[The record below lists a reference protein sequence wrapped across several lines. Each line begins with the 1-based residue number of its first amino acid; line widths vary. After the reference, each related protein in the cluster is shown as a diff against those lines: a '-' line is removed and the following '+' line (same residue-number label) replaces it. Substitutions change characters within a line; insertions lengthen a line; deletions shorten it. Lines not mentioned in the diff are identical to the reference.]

1 MVEPTMTCSRKET
14 GGAETGWES
23 NDHTLHIQL
32 FSENILENI
41 QIFMISVDLCLDLN
55 VQEAVGQLFLLMSL
69 P

>member
-41 QIFMISVDLCLDLN
+41 QIFVDLCLDLN